1 MAHNNTQQME
11 FYDNTSVNHSIN
23 VKQSNDVHFICD
35 SNDRRKLKI
44 IISGLYMLTIFD
56 GYKSTQNSHI
66 QLNIDKPFH
75 QLHLQHRPFYRH
87 TLTTIKWHHKNEKK
101 EELLTLISKEIFKLL
116 CLPTSAL
123 ANDEEYLGKFALEG
137 VFAFLYFYT

>member
-75 QLHLQHRPFYRH
+75 QSHL
-87 TLTTIKWHHKNEKK
+87 
-101 EELLTLISKEIFKLL
+101 
-116 CLPTSAL
+116 
-123 ANDEEYLGKFALEG
+123 
-137 VFAFLYFYT
+137 